1 MNSSLTENLNSIKNA
16 VSEITSRIDEINTR
30 YENNSDKKVLSKVS
44 RISKTKSYL
53 FMITVV
59 VCLCILTYLLSYF
72 QPFFV
77 KKKEKFMYVMNWWMV
92 FFCDLFLIFTFI
104 LLYAYLSYIQHPLLT
119 ISLE

>member
-1 MNSSLTENLNSIKNA
+1 MNSSLTENLNSIKKA

-30 YENNSDKKVLSKVS
+30 YDNNSDKKVLSKVS

-53 FMITVV
+53 FLITVV
-59 VCLCILTYLLSYF
+59 VCLCILTYLLFYF